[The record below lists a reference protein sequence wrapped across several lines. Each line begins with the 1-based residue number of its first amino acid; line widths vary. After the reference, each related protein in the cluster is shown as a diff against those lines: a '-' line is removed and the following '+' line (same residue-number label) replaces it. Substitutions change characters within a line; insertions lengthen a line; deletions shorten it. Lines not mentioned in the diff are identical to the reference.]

1 MTESQGV
8 DRIPYE
14 GADGIDFSII
24 TMRMRCLP
32 LLVDD
37 LFLGMQAMNVGLVDS
52 IVTDYEYD
60 LLNEYLEIERTPG
73 QLAMTV
79 SAMSQMWVY
88 GLYEV
93 LRMWRDRI
101 YHFREL
107 HRTGGIVSKLKD
119 MPADDPYNF
128 TIETRKL
135 QLKRYNEDPA
145 YREIIEEAWSR
156 IEPVYRM
163 VELFRMN
170 LAKHCAPGKDGVM
183 PQAPGYGRINMLC
196 GAMDFELVDKV
207 GSYYLMNRRDI
218 ADKLRR
224 ALSSG

>member
-1 MTESQGV
+1 MTDNG
-8 DRIPYE
+8 DDCIPYE
-14 GADGIDFSII
+14 GADRINFSII
-24 TMRMRCLP
+24 TKQMRCLP
-32 LLVDD
+32 LLEDD

-52 IVTDYEYD
+52 IITDYEYG
-60 LLNEYLEIERTPG
+60 LLNEYLEFDKTPG
-73 QLAMTV
+73 QYAMTV

-107 HRTGGIVSKLKD
+107 HRKGGIVSKLKD
-119 MPADDPYNF
+119 MPSDDPYNF
-128 TIETRKL
+128 TIRTRIL
-135 QLKRYNEDPA
+135 QLKRFKEDPA
-145 YREIIEEAWSR
+145 YRETIDSAWNR

-163 VELFRMN
+163 FELFRMN

-183 PQAPGYGRINMLC
+183 PQAPGYGRISMLC

-224 ALSSG
+224 ALSAC